1 VSLDFDL
8 VDLRLF
14 VNVVDTLS
22 LTRGAER
29 SHLSTPAAS
38 ARIRKMEQAL
48 GTQLFYRIAQGLAPT
63 SAGHTVLR
71 HALVI
76 LGQVG
81 QLTGELR
88 GNAGSMT
95 GNIRLYANT
104 LSISEFIP
112 PALQKFLLNF
122 PGMNIDLHERAS
134 VDIARALKQGAADI
148 GIVSADIP
156 SEGLECMPYRTER
169 LVLVTPRGH
178 PLAGSKPID
187 FGQTLDADYIGLKED
202 TALQSF
208 IMRAASRE
216 GVPMKLRIQVNNF
229 EALCSLV
236 DSGVGVAIIPESVAR
251 RHAQRFHIAIVAL
264 RDDWAIRDLKIA
276 VRDMQS
282 LAAPAK
288 ALIEVL
294 VAPAA

>member
-1 VSLDFDL
+1 MSFDFDL

-29 SHLSTPAAS
+29 SHLSAPAAS
-38 ARIRKMEQAL
+38 ARMRKMEQAL
-48 GTQLFYRIAQGLAPT
+48 GTQLFYRVAQGLAPT

-88 GNAGSMT
+88 ENAGSMT

-104 LSISEFIP
+104 LAISEFIP

-134 VDIARALKQGAADI
+134 AEIARALKQGAADI

-169 LVLVTPRGH
+169 LVLVTPREH
-178 PLAGSKPID
+178 PLACGKLTD

-216 GVPMKLRIQVNNF
+216 GVAMKLRIQVNNF

-236 DSGVGVAIIPESVAR
+236 DSGVGVAIIPDSVAR
-251 RHAQRFHIAIVAL
+251 RHAQRFDIAIVAL

-282 LAAPAK
+282 LAAPAR